1 LASWRLHMLCAMP
14 QCNPAWLKHRF
25 SHVATVILLN
35 SMICISANC
44 AQDTCTDAT
53 LQLSSCSQLLCL
65 EIGNCNVRLVWTAC
79 SEVVHTKNGT
89 ARCSNKS
96 RWRPYAGQHLVS
108 EPAISFVVKLWLL
121 SCQLTRPGVAPR
133 APQRPGH
140 WSRYWRPR

>member
-1 LASWRLHMLCAMP
+1 MLCAMP
-14 QCNPAWLKHRF
+14 QCNPAWLKHHF

-35 SMICISANC
+35 SIICISANC

-79 SEVVHTKNGT
+79 YEVVHTKNGT

-96 RWRPYAGQHLVS
+96 RPSWRPYAGQHLVS
-108 EPAISFVVKLWLL
+108 EPAISFVVKLCSSARPSTSRTLVPLL
-121 SCQLTRPGVAPR
+121 ETTLESTLA
-133 APQRPGH
+133 
-140 WSRYWRPR
+140 RPRQRA